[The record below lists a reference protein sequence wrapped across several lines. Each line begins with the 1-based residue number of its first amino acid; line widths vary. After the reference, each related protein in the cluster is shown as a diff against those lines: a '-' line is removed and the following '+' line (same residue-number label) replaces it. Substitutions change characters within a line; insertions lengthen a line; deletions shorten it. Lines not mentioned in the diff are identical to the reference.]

1 MMNKLARSALLV
13 SALAGAVPLLAG
25 CVTAAAVG
33 VGAGAL
39 MLTDRRP
46 SETYVADEAVEIRA
60 LKAINEKFGD
70 RVHVNTTSY
79 NLKVLLTGEAPD
91 AAVKERVERTV
102 AALPNVKGVLNE
114 IQVAPISSF
123 GARSN
128 DTYITSKV
136 KARFIEANKFSPNH
150 VKVVTEAGAV
160 YLMGLVTQREAED
173 ATELARTTSGVRK
186 VVRAFEYISEEQARQ
201 LDLRRSA
208 DKPAG
213 SS

>member
-1 MMNKLARSALLV
+1 MKRLARSALLV
-13 SALAGAVPLLAG
+13 SALAAAVPLLSG

-39 MLTDRRP
+39 MLTDRRL
-46 SETYVADEAVEIRA
+46 SETYLADEAVEIRA

-91 AAVKERVERTV
+91 AALREQVERTV

-150 VKVVTEAGAV
+150 VKVVTEAGTV
-160 YLMGLVTQREAED
+160 YLLGLVTQREGED

-201 LDLRRSA
+201 LDLRPSNA
-208 DKPAG
+208 KPSG